1 MALALIGFAALGL
14 VPWIATTPVER
25 EGDERVVRAR
35 WAFVIGVAA
44 IWLAVVVSL
53 FH

>member
-14 VPWIATTPVER
+14 VPWIATTPVEH
-25 EGDERVVRAR
+25 EGGEKVVPAR
-35 WAFVIGVAA
+35 WAFVVGVGA